1 VIRVFAVTIALCA
14 ACGGDDPP
22 PAATPA
28 GGAKPAAKPGAKKP
42 PGKVATLTVYPKV
55 EDRVGVDEREAIR
68 HPFKDRDFIP
78 DPTGTE
84 NRDPF
89 RSYVITIPGSLNE
102 GVDGTPV
109 PVTEFCKD
117 KKRMVAV
124 NYNLRDLRLVG
135 IVTRGASKYAL
146 FQDTR
151 DYGRIVHKGD
161 CLGREKARV
170 KDIGAGFVT
179 LEIIPELVPNQAPRP
194 NEERSIPL
202 YPEELKLEDL
212 EDGEL
217 PPEPTGGTT
226 TTPAPPGGG
235 AAPPPPGPVMPTDEP
250 VPPIPPPPGQP

>member
-1 VIRVFAVTIALCA
+1 VIRVLAVTIALCA
-14 ACGGDDPP
+14 ACGGDDPA
-22 PAATPA
+22 PAAAPA
-28 GGAKPAAKPGAKKP
+28 GGAAKPAARPGAKKP
-42 PGKVATLTVYPKV
+42 LGKVATLTVYPKV

-68 HPFKDRDFIP
+68 HSFKDRDFIP

-89 RSYVITIPGSLNE
+89 RSYVITIPGSLN
-102 GVDGTPV
+102 DGGTGMPV

-217 PPEPTGGTT
+217 PPDATGTPATPGTPPTG
-226 TTPAPPGGG
+226 APT
-235 AAPPPPGPVMPTDEP
+235 APVMPTDEP